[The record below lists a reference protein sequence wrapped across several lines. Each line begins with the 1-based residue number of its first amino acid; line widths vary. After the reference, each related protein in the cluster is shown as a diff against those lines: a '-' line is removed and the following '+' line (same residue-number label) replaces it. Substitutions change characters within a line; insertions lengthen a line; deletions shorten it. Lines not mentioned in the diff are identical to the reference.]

1 MRRIAIYMLTTFVV
15 LSLLSSCK
23 KELPTE
29 AGEGKDSYIVEFALT
44 VQGKT
49 YQGAIEGNK
58 ITVQIPEGVDL
69 KGAAVQCKLSE
80 GASIE
85 PDPKSVSD
93 WSTERKFIVTSK
105 SQENRKYMY
114 SPVFTKPIQ
123 VGSIVLATQK
133 DVDKFKGTKITA
145 IEGDLVIG
153 TARGEKITNLDSLAY
168 LKQVGGALKINASY
182 DGVDFSG
189 LNSLETV
196 GSFFLGTFL
205 DTSKCEKVKEVSL
218 PSLSEVNGDFVV
230 RCGTVES
237 VSIPKVKSIKGE
249 VFVTSRT
256 LKSVVVSSLE
266 EVRGSLVLHGAMK
279 TKVSNGGQIQYASE
293 AAIEAVCFDVLSS
306 VGGKLEVQ
314 YFNSLESVYFPVLNR
329 IGGSLKINKISKL
342 GSIALSELTEVGGF
356 ESSSNSKLK
365 QISLPKLKKCMGY
378 FCVVGGQAP
387 FEFDISSLEIQDADM
402 NLMSL
407 PCEEVRLSPLFDLRG
422 HTLEINMCEKLKKLS
437 GPSTL
442 DGNLKFDWMRFMDE
456 FTVEG
461 VSKLM
466 GFLVIQNSSESK
478 FSFSFTEIEGGV
490 NWECDKNTIDM
501 KSLKKIG
508 ILNIYSAGESKYDFS
523 GLKEIVGESSIT
535 ILSSP
540 SFNLSSLEK
549 VGKDFT
555 VMLSWAAGGSF
566 TCPKLSNVAGD
577 FRFTMANDVKHS
589 PAVYTVDF
597 SGLTSVRSVTIK
609 EQKWLIDFTM
619 FKGLFSEENPAIAA
633 ADQWKVSDCGYNPTF
648 DNMKKGLYTKE
659 LYDKYR
665 QEHPD
670 YK

>member
-1 MRRIAIYMLTTFVV
+1 MLTTFVV

-29 AGEGKDSYIVEFALT
+29 AGEWKDSYIVEFALT
-44 VQGKT
+44 VQGET

-93 WSTERKFIVTSK
+93 WSAERKFVVTSK

-123 VGSIVLATQK
+123 VGSIVLATQE
-133 DVDKFKGTKITA
+133 DVNKFKGTKITA
-145 IEGDLVIG
+145 IEGDLIIG
-153 TARGEKITNLDSLAY
+153 TASGEKITNLDSLAY
-168 LKQVGGALKINASY
+168 LKQVGGTLKINASY

-189 LNSLETV
+189 LKSLETV
-196 GSFFLGTFL
+196 GSFLLGTFL
-205 DTSKCEKVKEVSL
+205 DTCRCEKVTEVSL

-249 VFVTSRT
+249 MFVTSRT
-256 LKSVVVSSLE
+256 LKSVVVSLLE

-279 TKVSNGGQIQYASE
+279 TKVLNSGQLLYASN
-293 AAIEAVCFDVLSS
+293 AAMEAVCFDVLSS

-314 YFNSLESVYFPVLNR
+314 YFGSLESVYFPVLNR
-329 IGGSLKINKISKL
+329 IGGSLKIHNISKL
-342 GSIALSELTEVGGF
+342 GSIALSELSEVGGF
-356 ESSSNSKLK
+356 ECSDNSKLQ

-378 FCVVGGQAP
+378 FYVPGGRHTPLA
-387 FEFDISSLEIQDADM
+387 FDISSLEVQDADM
-402 NLMSL
+402 KLGNLQEL
-407 PCEEVRLSPLFDLRG
+407 KLNPLFDLRG
-422 HTLEINMCEKLKKLS
+422 HTLEISESKGLKKLS

-442 DGNLKFDWMRFMDE
+442 DGNLKLSWLQVKDG

-461 VSKLM
+461 ISKLT
-466 GFLVIQNSSESK
+466 GSLIVRNSSRLK
-478 FSFSFTEIEGGV
+478 FSFSFTEIGGGLDFLFCY
-490 NWECDKNTIDM
+490 NDIIDM
-501 KSLKKIG
+501 KSLQKIG
-508 ILNIYSAGESKYDFS
+508 EFKLEFGNECQYDFS
-523 GLKEIVGESSIT
+523 SLKEIVGASTIT
-535 ILSSP
+535 INGENSI
-540 SFNLSSLEK
+540 NLSSLEK

-555 VMLSWAAGGSF
+555 FLLSWGAAGSF
-566 TCPKLSNVAGD
+566 TCPKLSNIAGD
-577 FRFTMANDVKHS
+577 FRVTMAPDVRNS
-589 PAVYTVDF
+589 PDVYTVDF
-597 SGLTSVRSVTIK
+597 SGLTSVRGVTIMG
-609 EQKWLIDFTM
+609 QKWLTDFTM
-619 FKGLFSEENPAIAA
+619 FKGLFPKENPAIAT

-648 DNMKKGLYTKE
+648 DDMTKGFYTQKLKDE
-659 LYDKYR
+659 N
-665 QEHPD
+665 
-670 YK
+670 

>member
-1 MRRIAIYMLTTFVV
+1 MLTTFVV

-29 AGEGKDSYIVEFALT
+29 AGEWKDSYIVEFALM

-93 WSTERKFIVTSK
+93 WSAERKFVVTSK

-123 VGSIVLATQK
+123 VGSIVLATQE
-133 DVDKFKGTKITA
+133 DVNKFKGTKITA
-145 IEGDLVIG
+145 IEGDLIIG
-153 TARGEKITNLDSLAY
+153 TASGEKITNLDSLAY

-189 LNSLETV
+189 LKSLETV
-196 GSFFLGTFL
+196 GSFLLGTCL
-205 DTSKCEKVKEVSL
+205 DTSRCEKVKEVSL
-218 PSLSEVNGDFVV
+218 PLLSEVNGDFVV

-256 LKSVVVSSLE
+256 LKSVVVSLLE

-279 TKVSNGGQIQYASE
+279 TTVLSSGQIWYSSE
-293 AAIEAVCFDVLSS
+293 AAIEVVCFDVLSS

-329 IGGSLKINKISKL
+329 IGGSLKINNILKL
-342 GSIALSELTEVGGF
+342 GSIALSELSEVGGF
-356 ESSSNSKLK
+356 ECSDNSKLQ

-378 FCVVGGQAP
+378 FYVAGGEVP
-387 FEFDISSLEIQDADM
+387 LEFDISSLEIQDADM
-402 NLMSL
+402 MLVNMY
-407 PCEEVRLSPLFDLRG
+407 CKEVVLNPLFDLRG
-422 HTLEINMCEKLKKLS
+422 HTLEINGSNGLEKLS

-442 DGNLKFDWMRFMDE
+442 DGNLKFDWLQYMDG

-461 VSKLM
+461 ISKLI
-466 GFLVIQNSSESK
+466 GSLVIQNSSSSK
-478 FSFSFTEIEGGV
+478 FSFPFTEIGGGLD
-490 NWECDKNTIDM
+490 WDCKKNEIDM
-501 KSLKKIG
+501 KSLQKIG
-508 ILNIYSAGESKYDFS
+508 RVKIVSEGKSKYDFS

-535 ILSSP
+535 ILKSP

-555 VMLSWAAGGSF
+555 VMLSWGAGGSF

-577 FRFTMANDVKHS
+577 FRFTMAPGVKNS
-589 PAVYTVDF
+589 PAVYSVDF
-597 SGLTSVRSVTIK
+597 SGLTSVRGVTIMG
-609 EQKWLIDFTM
+609 QKWLTDFTM
-619 FKGLFSEENPAIAA
+619 FKGLFPKENPAIAT

-648 DNMKKGLYTKE
+648 DDMTKGFYTQKLKDE
-659 LYDKYR
+659 N
-665 QEHPD
+665 
-670 YK
+670 

>member
-1 MRRIAIYMLTTFVV
+1 MRRIAIYLLTTFVV

-29 AGEGKDSYIVEFALT
+29 AGEWKDSYIVEFALT

-93 WSTERKFIVTSK
+93 WSVERKFVVTSK

-145 IEGDLVIG
+145 IEGDLIIG

-189 LNSLETV
+189 LKSLETV
-196 GSFFLGTFL
+196 GSFFLGTCL

-256 LKSVVVSSLE
+256 LKSLVVSLLE
-266 EVRGSLVLHGAMK
+266 EVRGSLVLQGAMK
-279 TKVSNGGQIQYASE
+279 TKVNNAGQMLYASN

-329 IGGSLKINKISKL
+329 IGGSLKINYIFKM

-356 ESSSNSKLK
+356 ECSSNSKLK

-378 FCVVGGQAP
+378 FCVIGNQASL
-387 FEFDISSLEIQDADM
+387 EFDISSLEIQDADM
-402 NLMSL
+402 KLENM
-407 PCEEVRLSPLFDLRG
+407 PCKEVRLSPLFDLRG
-422 HTLEINMCEKLKKLS
+422 HTLEINGSKGLEKLS

-442 DGNLKFDWMRFMDE
+442 TGNLKFVWLQYKDG

-461 VSKLM
+461 ISKLT
-466 GFLVIQNSSESK
+466 GSLVMSSCSGSK
-478 FSFSFTEIEGGV
+478 FSFTFTEIGDGL
-490 NWECDKNTIDM
+490 NLNCNKNTIDM

-508 ILNIYSAGESKYDFS
+508 RLNIESDGKSKYDFS
-523 GLKEIVGESSIT
+523 GLKEIVDGSFIK
-535 ILSSP
+535 ILKNP

-549 VGKDFT
+549 VGKDFK
-555 VMLSWAAGGSF
+555 VELSWGAEGSF
-566 TCPKLSNVAGD
+566 ACPKLSNVAGEFKFAMED
-577 FRFTMANDVKHS
+577 YVTPQTAYAF
-589 PAVYTVDF
+589 DF
-597 SGLTSVRSVTIK
+597 SGLTSARSVTITG
-609 EQKWLIDFTM
+609 QKWLTDFTM
-619 FKGLFSEENPAIAA
+619 FKGLFPKENPAIAT
-633 ADQWKVSDCGYNPTF
+633 ADLWKVSDCGYNPTF
-648 DNMKKGLYTKE
+648 DDMTKGFYTQKLKDE
-659 LYDKYR
+659 N
-665 QEHPD
+665 
-670 YK
+670 

>member
-1 MRRIAIYMLTTFVV
+1 MRRIAIYLLTTFVV

-29 AGEGKDSYIVEFALT
+29 AGEWKDSYIVEFALT
-44 VQGKT
+44 VQGET

-93 WSTERKFIVTSK
+93 WNAERKFVVTSK
-105 SQENRKYMY
+105 SQESRKYMY

-133 DVDKFKGTKITA
+133 DVNKFKGTKITA
-145 IEGDLVIG
+145 IEGDLIIG
-153 TARGEKITNLDSLAY
+153 TARGEKISNLDSLAY

-189 LNSLETV
+189 LKSLETV
-196 GSFFLGTFL
+196 GSFFLGTCL

-218 PSLSEVNGDFVV
+218 PSLREVNGDFVV

-256 LKSVVVSSLE
+256 LKSVVVSLLE
-266 EVRGSLVLHGAMK
+266 EVRGSLVLQGAMK
-279 TKVSNGGQIQYASE
+279 AGVVASSGLIRYASN

-314 YFNSLESVYFPVLNR
+314 YFKRLESVYFPVLNR
-329 IGGSLKINKISKL
+329 IGGSLKINNILKL
-342 GSIALSELTEVGGF
+342 GSVALSELSEVGGF
-356 ESSSNSKLK
+356 ECSDNSNLK

-378 FCVVGGQAP
+378 FYVASGVVP
-387 FEFDISSLEIQDADM
+387 LEFDISSLEIQDADM
-402 NLMSL
+402 KLENMY
-407 PCEEVRLSPLFDLRG
+407 CKEVMLNPLFDLRG
-422 HTLEINMCEKLKKLS
+422 HTLEINGGANGLEKLS

-442 DGNLKFDWMRFMDE
+442 DGSLKLDYLQYKDKG

-461 VSKLM
+461 ISKLT
-466 GFLVIQNSSESK
+466 GSLVMRSCSGSK
-478 FSFSFTEIEGGV
+478 FSFTFTEIGGGLDL
-490 NWECDKNTIDM
+490 NCYENKIDM
-501 KSLKKIG
+501 KSLQKIG
-508 ILNIYSAGESKYDFS
+508 KFNLTFDNYSGYDFS
-523 GLKEIVGESSIT
+523 GLKEIVDEFSIT
-535 ILSSP
+535 IRGEHPNS
-540 SFNLSSLEK
+540 LSSLEK
-549 VGKDFT
+549 VGGNFT
-555 VMLSWAAGGSF
+555 VELESGEGGSF
-566 TCPKLSNVAGD
+566 TCPNLSNVAGD
-577 FRFTMANDVKHS
+577 FKFSMADYSTS
-589 PAVYTVDF
+589 PNAYTVDF
-597 SGLTSVRSVTIK
+597 SGLTSARSVTITG
-609 EQKWLIDFTM
+609 QKWLTDFTM
-619 FKGLFSEENPAIAA
+619 FKGLFPKENPAIAT

-648 DNMKKGLYTKE
+648 DDMTKGFYTQKLKDE
-659 LYDKYR
+659 N
-665 QEHPD
+665 
-670 YK
+670 